1 MSPNKRKKRAS
12 VNSPLVETPIKVEI
26 EKKDIK
32 ERQILEFV
40 PNTIK
45 DGEVVIV
52 RTKKW
57 AGLSEPCFAVAN
69 IKGKIKVKQIKEERD
84 KSV

>member
-1 MSPNKRKKRAS
+1 MTPNKRKRTLPVDA
-12 VNSPLVETPIKVEI
+12 PLVETPVKMGYER
-26 EKKDIK
+26 KNIK

-45 DGEVVIV
+45 DGEAVIV

-69 IKGKIKVKQIKEERD
+69 NKGKIKIKQIKEE
-84 KSV
+84 KE